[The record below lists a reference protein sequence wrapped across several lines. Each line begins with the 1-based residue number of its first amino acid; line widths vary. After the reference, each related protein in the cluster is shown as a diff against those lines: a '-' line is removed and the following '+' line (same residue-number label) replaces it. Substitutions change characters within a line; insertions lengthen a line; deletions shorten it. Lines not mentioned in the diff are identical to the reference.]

1 MYCCKEWDLPTLC
14 CLLGI
19 NYIKEVVK
27 MSKAEEAVEKI
38 AENLAA
44 ELSCEIADVEF
55 VKEGSEWFLR
65 VFVDREGGVDLDFC
79 EVFSRRR
86 SYR

>member
-1 MYCCKEWDLPTLC
+1 
-14 CLLGI
+14 
-19 NYIKEVVK
+19 

-55 VKEGSEWFLR
+55 VKEGSEWFFAR
-65 VFVDREGGVDLDFC
+65 FC
-79 EVFSRRR
+79 RSRGRR
-86 SYR
+86 GSGFL